1 MGGEGSNDLAGA
13 RGVDFISQEMKS
25 RSGPRYELRPR
36 IRVLRGETIVL
47 GPGKVD
53 LLQAIAETEELRAA
67 ARRLGMSYMR
77 AWTLLRTMNRAFGR
91 PLVET
96 HRGGPT
102 HGVARLTPTGRRT
115 LTLYRQME
123 RASAKA
129 CAAAWLRLESLLPG

>member
-1 MGGEGSNDLAGA
+1 
-13 RGVDFISQEMKS
+13 MKS
-25 RSGPRYELRPR
+25 KSGPRYELRPR

-47 GPGKVD
+47 GPGKAD
-53 LLQAIAETEELRAA
+53 LLQAIAETQEIRAA

-96 HRGGPT
+96 HRGGPK
-102 HGVARLTPTGRRT
+102 HGVARLTPTGQRALR
-115 LTLYRQME
+115 LYRQME
-123 RASAKA
+123 RASVRA